1 MAATTMDPLETA
13 ISFLSER
20 CDGARREDG
29 AGFNKIDA
37 AFGHSLANQVGRWS
51 ERQRDAALTLV
62 QRYRKQVFAGTGV
75 DVLHLTDLVPS
86 DSLAGTPE
94 PPTLP
99 ALTPEQIIGP
109 GGLVAG
115 KMPGYEARASQLL
128 MADAAMTA
136 IRDDHHA
143 TIEAPT
149 GVGKSLGYLSAI
161 AASGQ
166 RAIVSTA
173 DKSLQDQ
180 VAGKDIPFLQSVL
193 PNPFTA
199 AKLKGRS
206 NYLCLARLEDV
217 ADLNSWDV
225 YGGKE
230 GVAAFPR
237 VQEWAKTT
245 DTGDLEELPFSVP
258 PDLQR
263 QLTVTSEECLGQR
276 CPLYDECFVERA
288 KARAKVADV
297 VVVNHALLLRDA
309 SLRAMTQGH
318 NHILPEASV
327 CVIDEAHRLEEVAA
341 DSLGVEVTIW
351 RWRRAKERFEQLTI
365 YATEF
370 DPDWAAQAAR
380 MVAPAHAIGDLLEQ
394 AIAGIEDRMLRQ
406 QIGTQRLQEEPL
418 LAGAAHLLRSF
429 SQQFSAAPPP
439 WLTSIPNPRKALK
452 RCGEWRALGRSI
464 TRLAEDLTAIS
475 AGDDANVLRYAELV
489 GVAGRQHVKL
499 LAKFIDVAPLL
510 RRLLYTPTVQEDE
523 ETGETKIIGYASVIH
538 TSATLTTGD
547 GFTSWR
553 RRIGLDNAD
562 ELAVPS
568 PFDYPRQGLLY
579 LPQDG
584 AAFDPSQD
592 FKSGGSGPYFGRLCT
607 EIESLVRASS
617 GRAFLLFASGKMMR
631 RVYDEIAHRLPYTT
645 LVQGEMPRAEL
656 VRRFKES
663 GHAVL
668 FGLKSFWEGVDVV
681 GEALSLV
688 VIDKLPFGMPDDPLW
703 SARCDAIT
711 RRGGSWFGELA
722 LPQATIA
729 LKQATGR
736 LIRTRTDKG
745 VVAVLDGRLSTKA
758 YGQQIIKALP
768 PFACTHSL
776 PAVQA
781 FFRTA
786 A

>member
-1 MAATTMDPLETA
+1 
-13 ISFLSER
+13 
-20 CDGARREDG
+20 
-29 AGFNKIDA
+29 
-37 AFGHSLANQVGRWS
+37 
-51 ERQRDAALTLV
+51 
-62 QRYRKQVFAGTGV
+62 
-75 DVLHLTDLVPS
+75 
-86 DSLAGTPE
+86 
-94 PPTLP
+94 
-99 ALTPEQIIGP
+99 
-109 GGLVAG
+109 
-115 KMPGYEARASQLL
+115 
-128 MADAAMTA
+128 
-136 IRDDHHA
+136 
-143 TIEAPT
+143 
-149 GVGKSLGYLSAI
+149 
-161 AASGQ
+161 
-166 RAIVSTA
+166 
-173 DKSLQDQ
+173 
-180 VAGKDIPFLQSVL
+180 
-193 PNPFTA
+193 
-199 AKLKGRS
+199 
-206 NYLCLARLEDV
+206 
-217 ADLNSWDV
+217 
-225 YGGKE
+225 
-230 GVAAFPR
+230 
-237 VQEWAKTT
+237 
-245 DTGDLEELPFSVP
+245 
-258 PDLQR
+258 
-263 QLTVTSEECLGQR
+263 LGQR

-288 KARAKVADV
+288 KARAKAADV
-297 VVVNHALLLRDA
+297 IVVNHALLLRDA

-318 NHILPEASV
+318 THILPDATV

-341 DSLGVEVTIW
+341 DSLGVEVTVW
-351 RWRRAKERFEQLTI
+351 RWRRAKERFEQLTV
-365 YATEF
+365 YATEL
-370 DPDWAAQAAR
+370 DTDWAAQAAR

-394 AIAGIEDRMLRQ
+394 AIAGIEERMLRQ
-406 QIGTQRLQEEPL
+406 QIGTQRLQQEPL

-429 SQQFSAAPPP
+429 AQQFSAAPPP
-439 WLTSIPNPRKALK
+439 WLATIPDPRKLLK

-464 TRLAEDLTAIS
+464 TRLADDLTAIA
-475 AGDDANVLRYAELV
+475 AGDDANVLRYAELT

-510 RRLLYTPTVQEDE
+510 RRLLYTPTVVTDEDGE
-523 ETGETKIIGYASVIH
+523 EKTLGYASVVH

-553 RRIGLDNAD
+553 RRIGLDSAE

-568 PFDYPRQGLLY
+568 PFDYPRQALLY

-607 EIESLVRASS
+607 EIEALVRASS

-631 RVYDEIAHRLPYTT
+631 RVYDEIAYRLPYTK
-645 LVQGEMPRAEL
+645 LVQGEMPRPEL
-656 VRRFKES
+656 IKRFKES

-668 FGLKSFWEGVDVV
+668 FGLKSFWEGIDIQ

-736 LIRTRTDKG
+736 LIRTRQDHG

-768 PFACTHSL
+768 PFARTHSL
-776 PAVQA
+776 SAVQA
-781 FFRTA
+781 FFRATA